1 MALSD
6 FRLDGKVAIITGGN
20 RGIGLATA
28 LAFAEAGAKLVLTA
42 RRDNPEAD
50 RLLKEAGADYV
61 FIAAD
66 ATAPATPARIVR
78 ETLDRYGRIDI
89 LVNNAGIA
97 DHGATM
103 DFSDERLERMMSTNV
118 MQVFRFSRE
127 AVAVM
132 KAQGSGVIVNVG
144 SISGLISNIPQEQAA
159 YNASKAAVHMMT
171 RSMASEFAASGIRVN
186 ALAPGY
192 IETDMTDVRLTNEE
206 WNRVWT
212 AGTPMGRYGKP
223 EEMANAILF
232 LSSPA
237 SAYCTGTVLVAD
249 GGYVTR

>member
-6 FRLDGKVAIITGGN
+6 FRLDGKTALITGGN

-28 LAFAEAGAKLVLTA
+28 LQFAEAGAKLVLTA
-42 RRDNPEAD
+42 RRENPEAD

-61 FIAAD
+61 FIPAD
-66 ATAPATPARIVR
+66 ATDPATPQRLIQAV
-78 ETLDRYGRIDI
+78 LDRYGRLDI

-97 DHGATM
+97 DHGATP
-103 DFSDERLERMMSTNV
+103 DFDDARLERMMSTNV
-118 MQVFRFSRE
+118 IQVFRLSRE
-127 AVAVM
+127 AVAPM
-132 KAQGSGVIVNVG
+132 KAQGSGVILNVG
-144 SISGLISNIPQEQAA
+144 SISGLISNIPQIQAA

-171 RSMASEFAASGIRVN
+171 KSMASEFAEFGIRVN

-232 LSSPA
+232 LCSPA
-237 SAYCTGTVLVAD
+237 SGYCTGTILVAD

>member
-6 FRLDGKVAIITGGN
+6 FRLDGKVALITGGN

-28 LAFAEAGAKLVLTA
+28 LQFAEAGAKLVLTA

-61 FIAAD
+61 FIPAD
-66 ATAPATPARIVR
+66 ATDPATPQKLVQA
-78 ETLDRYGRIDI
+78 TLDTYGRLDI

-97 DHGATM
+97 DHGATP
-103 DFSDERLERMMSTNV
+103 DFNDERLERMMSTNV
-118 MQVFRFSRE
+118 IQVFRFSRE
-127 AVAVM
+127 ALAPM

-144 SISGLISNIPQEQAA
+144 SISGLISNIPQIQAA

-171 RSMASEFAASGIRVN
+171 KSMASEFAEFGVRVN

-223 EEMANAILF
+223 EEMGNAILF
-232 LSSPA
+232 LCSPA
-237 SAYCTGTVLVAD
+237 SGYCTGTVLVAD

>member
-6 FRLDGKVAIITGGN
+6 FRLDGKVAVITGGN

-28 LAFAEAGAKLVLTA
+28 LLFAEAGAKLVLTA

-50 RLLKEAGADYV
+50 RLLQEAGADYV
-61 FIAAD
+61 FLSAD
-66 ATAPATPARIVR
+66 ATDPATPARIVK
-78 ETLDRYGRIDI
+78 ETLDRYGRIDV

-97 DHGATM
+97 DHGATP
-103 DFSDERLERMMSTNV
+103 DFNDERLERMMSTNV
-118 MQVFRFSRE
+118 IQVFRFSRE
-127 AVAVM
+127 VFAAM

-144 SISGLISNIPQEQAA
+144 SISGLISNIPQIQAA

-171 RSMASEFAASGIRVN
+171 KSMASEFAEYGIRVN

-232 LSSPA
+232 LCSPA
-237 SAYCTGTVLVAD
+237 SGYCTGTVLVAD